1 MLPLVCARISFK
13 FQAALVEMPLRI
25 LSYNIYGI
33 PWTFC
38 RIHEILMWIF
48 CKSGADV
55 ICLQEVFSNSQR
67 EVISEK
73 AQSIGW
79 SVFFPHN
86 QCLLSY
92 FTPWFAS
99 GSGLCILV
107 RPGIKILRQLPF
119 RAYSVSD
126 FFVENLVQKGFF
138 GLTVLY
144 KGKPLNI
151 LNTHLQSD
159 FTKLKVIFCISY
171 AKIRRQQEQYMYDFM
186 KQLSGESVAVGDFN
200 QEKFT
205 YFEKLYDDCDI
216 TFWDTKEQ
224 LDHVVGLPGSYL
236 TVKKVRIYHELPYSD
251 HQPISVDI

>member
-1 MLPLVCARISFK
+1 
-13 FQAALVEMPLRI
+13 MPLRI

-55 ICLQEVFSNSQR
+55 VCLQEVFSNTQR
-67 EVISEK
+67 EIISEK

-107 RPGIKILRQLPF
+107 RPGVKILHEIPF
-119 RAYSVSD
+119 KAFGVSD

-138 GLTVLY
+138 GITILY
-144 KGKPLNI
+144 QGKPLNI

-159 FTKLKVIFCISY
+159 FTKFKGICCISY
-171 AKIRRQQEQYMYDFM
+171 AKIRRQQEQHMYEYM
-186 KQLSGESVAVGDFN
+186 QRLPGESVAVGDFN
-200 QEKFT
+200 QEEFT
-205 YFEKLYDDCDI
+205 YFEKLYDDYHI

-224 LDHVVGLPGSYL
+224 IDHVVGLPDCRL
-236 TVKKVRIYHELPYSD
+236 TVKNVKVYQEVPYSD
-251 HQPISVDI
+251 HQPISVDL